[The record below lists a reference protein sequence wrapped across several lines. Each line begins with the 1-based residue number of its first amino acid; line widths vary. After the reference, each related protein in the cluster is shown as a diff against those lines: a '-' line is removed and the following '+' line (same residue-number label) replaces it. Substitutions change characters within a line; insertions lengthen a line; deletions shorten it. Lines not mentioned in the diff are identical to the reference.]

1 MGMFDEIHYQG
12 EVYQTKDTPCQT
24 LDKYKI
30 EHDQDSG
37 HIYLWHEAYKA
48 KMVKDKDNKL
58 FGYRLET
65 WDHRWEHCHDFDGA
79 IRFYREDK
87 ENGGYKADRWIEY
100 KALFMNGQLL
110 KIEKIDE

>member
-12 EVYQTKDTPCQT
+12 EVYQTKDTPLQT

-37 HIYLWHEAYKA
+37 HIYLWHEEY
-48 KMVKDKDNKL
+48 DSEWIEDNDGFL
-58 FGYRLET
+58 GGYLRQFNE
-65 WDHRWEHCHDFDGA
+65 RWVHCHDFDGA